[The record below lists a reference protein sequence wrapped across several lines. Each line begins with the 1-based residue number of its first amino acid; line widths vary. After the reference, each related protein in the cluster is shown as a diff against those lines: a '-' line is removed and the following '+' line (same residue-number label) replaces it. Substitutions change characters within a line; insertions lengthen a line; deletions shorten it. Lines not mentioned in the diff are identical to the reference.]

1 MIMMMMMMM
10 IIVMIMIA
18 IKTDDDDDDSTKG
31 FRLKEY
37 NDKMS
42 SFVAQEH
49 DWNERKRYI
58 YDNNVT

>member
-1 MIMMMMMMM
+1 
-10 IIVMIMIA
+10 MIA
-18 IKTDDDDDDSTKG
+18 IKTDDDDDDDDSTKG

-42 SFVAQEH
+42 TFVVQEH

-58 YDNNVT
+58 

>member
-1 MIMMMMMMM
+1 MIT
-10 IIVMIMIA
+10 ITTV
-18 IKTDDDDDDSTKG
+18 DYDDDDDSTKG

-42 SFVAQEH
+42 TFVAQEH

-58 YDNNVT
+58 